1 MNSKYGFGGGIK
13 LPKAD
18 AAPKV
23 LPKADHNRLTEAVQ
37 AGDSLGFVDREPAG
51 RRTPGPKRTEPQAK
65 ISIPGPTRVIDSFRA
80 FYQEHDVTLWRGLE
94 LLLSDKRGGS
104 G

>member
-1 MNSKYGFGGGIK
+1 MSNKYGFEGGIELPRTTAK
-13 LPKAD
+13 LKTPA
-18 AAPKV
+18 
-23 LPKADHNRLTEAVQ
+23 KADHIRIAEAVE
-37 AGDSLGFVDREPAG
+37 AGGPLGFVDREPSG

-65 ISIPGPTRVIDSFRA
+65 ISIPGPKRVIDSFRA
-80 FYQEHDVTLWRGLE
+80 FCRERDVTLCGGLE